1 MFAIFICCNTWLLSC
16 DGETRGTLWIGASTR
31 GWCLVYPYNLHVTPE
46 SYHRVQIH
54 SLRGP
59 LKSSTLCS
67 SPNPLCLLFLKW
79 QPCSQ
84 FYNLLST
91 SYPAPMN
98 SMCAHPLNS
107 PPLRETVLLLL
118 GQPILPCSALYPSCL
133 LPAPAVITS
142 TSYPLVSF
150 SLHWLLLLSLQTY
163 SEPSILKQGKTK
175 PSSTP
180 FTSSYTLFLPL

>member
-1 MFAIFICCNTWLLSC
+1 MFAIFICYNTWLLSC
-16 DGETRGTLWIGASTR
+16 DGETRGTLWIGALTH
-31 GWCLVYPYNLHVTPE
+31 GWCLVDPYNLHVTLE

-54 SLRGP
+54 SLSSLR
-59 LKSSTLCS
+59 SSTLCS
-67 SPNPLCLLFLKW
+67 SPNPLCPLFLKW
-79 QPCSQ
+79 QSCSQ

-91 SYPAPMN
+91 SYLAPVN

-107 PPLRETVLLLL
+107 PLLRETVLFLLR
-118 GQPILPCSALYPSCL
+118 QPILPCSTLHPSCL

-142 TSYPLVSF
+142 TSYPLLSF

-163 SEPSILKQGKTK
+163 SEPSILKQSKTK